1 MAAKRGRQPRA
12 KRSSPTLREEAAL
25 RKRREV
31 LEVLSRVLRR
41 A

>member
-1 MAAKRGRQPRA
+1 MAAKRGRRPRA
-12 KRSSPTLREEAAL
+12 KRSSATLREAAAL

-31 LEVLSRVLRR
+31 LEVLLRVLRG

>member
-12 KRSSPTLREEAAL
+12 KRSRATLREEAVL

-31 LEVLSRVLRR
+31 LEVLIRVLRG